1 MDDTANVL
9 TCYILYRELHC
20 MTLLLAS
27 GLSKVE
33 IRVIVVMVPLLIT
46 WTMLL
51 AIFDFIR

>member
-33 IRVIVVMVPLLIT
+33 IRVNCCDGT
-46 WTMLL
+46 
-51 AIFDFIR
+51 FINYLDNAAGYV